1 MELTTCA
8 RPYAKAAFKLAREL
22 DQLDEWS
29 QMLALCASVSR
40 REAVDRMLKDPA
52 TNGDMK
58 AKAFINLCEGTLT
71 AEFKNYIKILTN
83 KKRIILLPH
92 IDALFE
98 QMKAKDQGYQ
108 DVVVTSAF
116 PLSEVQEANIAQ
128 KVEKR
133 LGRSIRMHTRIDSH
147 LVGGVVV
154 KAGDLVID
162 GSVRAQLTRLADAM
176 IS

>member
-8 RPYAKAAFKLAREL
+8 RPYAKAAFKLAKEL

-29 QMLALCASVSR
+29 EMLTLCASVSR
-40 REAVDRMLKDPA
+40 REAVDRVLKNPA
-52 TNGDMK
+52 MSGSMK
-58 AKAFINLCEGTLT
+58 ADAFIRLCEGNLT
-71 AEFKNYIKILTN
+71 TELENYIRFLTSR
-83 KKRIILLPH
+83 KRIVLLPH

-98 QMKAKDQGYQ
+98 KMKSKDQGYQ

-116 PLSEVQEANIAQ
+116 PLSEDQQEKIAE
-128 KVEKR
+128 KVGRR
-133 LGRSIRMHTRIDSH
+133 LGRSVRMHTQVDSQ
-147 LVGGVVV
+147 LIGGVVV

-162 GSVRAQLTRLADAM
+162 GSVRSRLTKLADAM